1 MASPARSPFLDILPA
16 ELRLH
21 IYALLLVTPSP
32 LKGPVARETT
42 KYDLHTAILRTNKQI
57 HAEARSI
64 FFGKNTFYVTSIPPP
79 ASADDGD
86 DTEGSGA
93 FEPPLQLRDLPLVR
107 HLQVDVL
114 YYPRSMR
121 RIMDPRT
128 GIWRPVSA
136 GAERYITSLSYLL
149 GAVESSLLSL
159 KLCADTRRYL
169 DTTASD
175 RGSDG
180 HGGDSKGTTDRLA
193 FQKML
198 TGFYMAD
205 ADTLFRKTLAHLN
218 VSDITLRFDFS
229 EIYFDFTVMRHVLCQ
244 QSLVE
249 LAGQVLLMRTE
260 IGTKAAM
267 QDLGEVEEMP
277 KEGIVNLIPHTW

>member
-1 MASPARSPFLDILPA
+1 MASATRSPFLHVLPA

-21 IYALLLVTPSP
+21 IYTLLLVTPSP
-32 LKGPVARETT
+32 LKGPVAREST

-64 FFGKNTFYVTSIPPP
+64 FFGKNTFYITSIPPP

-114 YYPRSMR
+114 YYPRCMR

-128 GIWRPVSA
+128 GVWRPVSA

-149 GAVESSLLSL
+149 GAVESTLLSL

-169 DTTASD
+169 DDMASD
-175 RGSDG
+175 RRNDDG
-180 HGGDSKGTTDRLA
+180 NSKGTTDRLA

-205 ADTLFRKTLAHLN
+205 ADALFRKTLAQLN
-218 VSDITLRFDFS
+218 VRDITLRFDFS
-229 EIYFDFTVMRHVLCQ
+229 EIYFDFTVMRQVLCQ

-249 LAGQVLLMRTE
+249 LAGQVLLMRNE
-260 IGTKAAM
+260 IRTKAAM
-267 QDLGEVEEMP
+267 LDLGDVVEEMP
-277 KEGIVNLIPHTW
+277 KEGVVNLIPHTW

>member
-1 MASPARSPFLDILPA
+1 MASPTRSPFLDILPA

-21 IYALLLVTPSP
+21 IYTLLLVTPSP
-32 LKGPVARETT
+32 LKGPVARESK

-57 HAEARSI
+57 YAEARSI
-64 FFGKNTFYVTSIPPP
+64 FFGKNSFYITSIPPP

-114 YYPRSMR
+114 YYPRCMR

-128 GIWRPVSA
+128 GVWRPVSA

-149 GAVESSLLSL
+149 GAVESTLLSL

-169 DTTASD
+169 DDTASD
-175 RGSDG
+175 RGNDDSN
-180 HGGDSKGTTDRLA
+180 SKGTTDRLA

-205 ADTLFRKTLAHLN
+205 ADALFRKTLAQLN
-218 VSDITLRFDFS
+218 VRDITLRFDFS
-229 EIYFDFTVMRHVLCQ
+229 EIYFDFTVMRQVLCQ

-249 LAGQVLLMRTE
+249 LAGQVLLMRNE
-260 IGTKAAM
+260 IRTKAAM
-267 QDLGEVEEMP
+267 LDLGEVVEEMP
-277 KEGIVNLIPHTW
+277 KEGVVNLIPHSW

>member
-1 MASPARSPFLDILPA
+1 MAATKRSPFLDILPA

-21 IYALLLVTPSP
+21 IYTLLLVTPSP
-32 LKGPVARETT
+32 LKGPVAREST

-57 HAEARSI
+57 YAEARSI
-64 FFGKNTFYVTSIPPP
+64 FFGRNTFYITSIPPP

-93 FEPPLQLRDLPLVR
+93 FEPPLQLKDLPLVR

-114 YYPRSMR
+114 YYPRCMR

-149 GAVESSLLSL
+149 GAVESTLLTL

-169 DTTASD
+169 DEKAAN
-175 RGSDG
+175 RGNDSG
-180 HGGDSKGTTDRLA
+180 NSKGATDRVA

-205 ADTLFRKTLAHLN
+205 ADTLFRKTLAQLN
-218 VSDITLRFDFS
+218 VRDVTLRFDFS
-229 EIYFDFTVMRHVLCQ
+229 EIYFDFTVTRHVLCQ
-244 QSLVE
+244 QSFVK
-249 LAGQVLLMRTE
+249 LAGQVLLMRCD
-260 IGTKAAM
+260 IRTKAAM
-267 QDLGEVEEMP
+267 QDLGDMVEEMP
-277 KEGIVNLIPHTW
+277 KEGVVNLIPHTW